1 MDQPLEFEVQFVV
14 PQAVLQQLIASDGFV
29 DDLLEAR
36 YVFNHPVFD
45 EDFQWLGP
53 GYHERQKILVCG
65 DDFEPAAFREPA
77 IVGEAPR
84 SIDEVLSRLPPL
96 IRRWVQ
102 GFHWNSPVDLINYL
116 GLALMVPL
124 MPLLVQDGHPGG
136 MFWGNK
142 PGIGKSLAAQGLAIL
157 KDGAQASP
165 TSVEGGSKEIENQI
179 ASELNDGRTVV
190 FLDNL
195 KGALNMPVIESNLT
209 TKEVGFRIFHHQK
222 KLRRPND
229 ILWLCT
235 TNDATPSDDM
245 LSRCVHVRLHYEGAP
260 DSHPFATSEHE
271 LTGFLRNERSGI
283 LAELAGMVVRWLDAG
298 RPMAPAPS
306 RFAVFGRVVGSVLA
320 ANGLRGFLTNTA
332 VEVREH
338 SSKHQQLI
346 AVAGRI
352 LDGMERGVVW
362 EADGRLEDADDE
374 FKRHA
379 PPDLSKEQKDWVH
392 VLQSEGV
399 IPATADTPQKRATAA
414 TQFLR
419 SVVKVPVEVDIGEE
433 TVRAMIVSR
442 PLGQR
447 RTAYALAVDHLPTR
461 RSGVNGAAVTVP
473 LGGVTPPAE
482 SAAPAADT
490 AVEPAAGMPTDDGED
505 RRGLWD

>member
-1 MDQPLEFEVQFVV
+1 V
-14 PQAVLQQLIASDGFV
+14 
-29 DDLLEAR
+29 R
-36 YVFNHPVFD
+36 
-45 EDFQWLGP
+45 
-53 GYHERQKILVCG
+53 
-65 DDFEPAAFREPA
+65 
-77 IVGEAPR
+77 
-84 SIDEVLSRLPPL
+84 
-96 IRRWVQ
+96 

-136 MFWGNK
+136 MFWANK
-142 PGIGKSLAAQGLAIL
+142 PGVGKSLAAQGLAIL
-157 KDGAQASP
+157 KDGLQASP

-190 FLDNL
+190 YLDNL
-195 KGALNMPVIESNLT
+195 KGSLDLPVIEANVT
-209 TKEVGFRIFHHQK
+209 AKDVGFRIFHHQK

-235 TNDATPSDDM
+235 TNDANPSDDM
-245 LSRCVHVRLHYEGAP
+245 LSRCVHVRLHYEGVP
-260 DSHPFATSEHE
+260 DSHPFATTEHE
-271 LTGFLRNERSGI
+271 LTGFLQNQRSGI

-306 RFAVFGRVVGSVLA
+306 RFAVFGQVIGSVLA

-352 LDGMERGVVW
+352 LDGMERGLVLAA
-362 EADGRLEDADDE
+362 EGPLEGADDE
-374 FKRHA
+374 FKRN
-379 PPDLSKEQKDWVH
+379 PPPEVPKEQKDWLH
-392 VLQSEGV
+392 VLESEGV
-399 IPATADTPQKRATAA
+399 IPATADTAQKKLTAA

-419 SVVKVPVEVDIGEE
+419 SVVKVPVEVEIGEE

-442 PLGQR
+442 PLRGR
-447 RTAYALAVDHLPTR
+447 RVAYALAVDRPAAA
-461 RSGVNGAAVTVP
+461 RSGADRFALMTP
-473 LGGVTPPAE
+473 LGGVTTPAE
-482 SAAPAADT
+482 SAAGAADT
-490 AVEPAAGMPTDDGED
+490 ATEPAAGMPTDDGED
-505 RRGLWD
+505 RQGLWD